1 MAATV
6 QANFNSLY
14 WTSCSRRSLERY
26 IGYVAYKIDAY
37 NFTQSMQVFCVRF
50 RGLYCLNDKPKTP
63 SWPKYEQPYGMSWT
77 MDEQCRQEFGE
88 GFVQCKA
95 VSHKLD
101 IVQNSFCASKCK
113 NACFLQ
119 FVGMDLC
126 DMLWC
131 SEGGEQYICK
141 TKRSP
146 PLPGTSCGYNKVQ
159 AR

>member
-1 MAATV
+1 
-6 QANFNSLY
+6 
-14 WTSCSRRSLERY
+14 
-26 IGYVAYKIDAY
+26 
-37 NFTQSMQVFCVRF
+37 MQVFCVRF

-131 SEGGEQYICK
+131 SEGDEQYICK

-146 PLPGTSCGYNKVQ
+146 PLPGTSCGYNKVHKPDNTPCIYSDIS
-159 AR
+159 APFMPGCIVVRVAVVHGSNLPGATLG